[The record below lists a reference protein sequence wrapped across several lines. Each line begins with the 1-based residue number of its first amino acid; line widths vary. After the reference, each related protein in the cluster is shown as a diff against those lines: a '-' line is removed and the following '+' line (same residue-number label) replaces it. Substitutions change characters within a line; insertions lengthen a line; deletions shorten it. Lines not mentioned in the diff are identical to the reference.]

1 MEKRK
6 NYAVVCLTAAFLL
19 GFLVWSLLKPDDT
32 VSQSER
38 RKLTQKPELTAAS
51 ILNGKFMTEFESYT
65 LDQFPLRDGF
75 RRLKA
80 AVLLDVLHEKDNNG
94 IYLTEGYA
102 AKLEYPLNEASVQH
116 AAERFQYI
124 YETYLAGTEVKIYEA
139 VIPDKGAFLA
149 RQNGYPSLDYS
160 AFSALLQ
167 KNMPYAEAIDLM
179 PVLSLNS
186 YYRTDLHWRQEA
198 IVPVASQLAEAM
210 GVKLSEKYDT
220 VTADT
225 PFYGVYYGQSALP
238 LAPDTLCYLTNKT
251 LGSCTVYDYETGGT
265 EPVYDL
271 SALTEGDPYSMFLS
285 GSKSLLTITNPSADT
300 DRELVIF
307 RDSFASSLAPLL
319 TEAYAKITLVDIR
332 YLPSVRLGSFLTFT
346 DQDVLFLYS
355 VNVLNNSETIK

>member
-6 NYAVVCLTAAFLL
+6 NLAVVCLTAAFLL

-38 RKLTQKPELTAAS
+38 RKLAQKPELTAAS
-51 ILNGKFMTEFESYT
+51 VLNGTFMTDFESYT

-80 AVLLDVLHEKDNNG
+80 AVLLDMLREKDNNG
-94 IYLTEGYA
+94 IYLADGYA
-102 AKLEYPLNEASVQH
+102 AKLEYPLDESSVLH
-116 AAERFQYI
+116 AAERFRNI
-124 YETYLAGTEVKIYEA
+124 YETYLSGTDARIYEA

-149 RQNGYPSLDYS
+149 AQNGYPSLDYS

-225 PFYGVYYGQSALP
+225 PFYGVYCGQSALP
-238 LAPDTLCYLTNKT
+238 LAPESIHYLINDAIRD
-251 LGSCTVYDYETGGT
+251 CTVYDYQNNRTGT
-265 EPVYDL
+265 VYDMER
-271 SALTEGDPYSMFLS
+271 AMGKDPYEIFLS
-285 GSKSLLTITNPSADT
+285 GSLSLITMENPYAQSG
-300 DRELVIF
+300 RELVLF
-307 RDSFASSLAPLL
+307 RDSFGSSIAPLL
-319 TEAYAKITLVDIR
+319 LSGYSRITLVDIR
-332 YLPSVRLGSFLTFT
+332 YIQPDYLGQFIDFENC
-346 DQDVLFLYS
+346 DVLFLYS
-355 VNVLNNSETIK
+355 SLVLNNSDTLK